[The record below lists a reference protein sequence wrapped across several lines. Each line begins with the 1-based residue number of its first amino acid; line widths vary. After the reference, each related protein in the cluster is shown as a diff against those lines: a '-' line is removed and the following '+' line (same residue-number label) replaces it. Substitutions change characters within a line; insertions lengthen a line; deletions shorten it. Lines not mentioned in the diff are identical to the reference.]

1 MDVMT
6 DDTTRDLYW
15 CAVLKFQRVLLL
27 TTPSETV
34 MEEVLDILESMC
46 DDELVHEW
54 GANLE
59 EEVERQDI
67 YEHHKEAQTTLA
79 VTKADVVLFMLLL
92 WVTRVMTNPTMWQ
105 TEVLLSPPTL
115 WMVMLSPTMSSPISM
130 DTSGHGRVFAY
141 CTVDSPTVSVVVDQ
155 NSDL

>member
-1 MDVMT
+1 MEIGLMDVMT

-15 CAVLKFQRVLLL
+15 YDVLKFQCVLLL

-34 MEEVLDILESMC
+34 MEEVLDILEPMC

-79 VTKADVVLFMLLL
+79 VTKAD
-92 WVTRVMTNPTMWQ
+92 
-105 TEVLLSPPTL
+105 
-115 WMVMLSPTMSSPISM
+115 
-130 DTSGHGRVFAY
+130 A
-141 CTVDSPTVSVVVDQ
+141 VVVDAVVAVGDAGDDE
-155 NSDL
+155 SDDVSGGGVAVSTDPVDGDVVPYDVLAHFHGY